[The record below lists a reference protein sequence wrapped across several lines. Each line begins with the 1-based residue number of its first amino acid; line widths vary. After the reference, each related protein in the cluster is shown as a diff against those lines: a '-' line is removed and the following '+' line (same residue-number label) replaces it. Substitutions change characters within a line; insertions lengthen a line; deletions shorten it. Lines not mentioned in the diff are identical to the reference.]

1 MPKISRIEIGVLK
14 FPVKIGLIWGE
25 EKWTNHLLVRL
36 YADDTVGIGEGT
48 PYFTDIY
55 NSYALCEKVVHE
67 ITEMDLSEAKRALPQ
82 IQDKFL
88 QKTLF
93 DYAPFLAL
101 ETAIIDAL
109 GKLEEA
115 SFVKKLGRSF
125 RDKIPV
131 SGTVFLDSPKNMA
144 KVAQK
149 WASKGITHLKVKVT
163 GKDDIDSVNLGS
175 IRSAVG
181 PDVLIR
187 IDANQAYG
195 TVKKAAE
202 SLKRLEK
209 YDIAIVEQPIKWND
223 LDGMRNLRKIV
234 GAEIMV
240 DESLR
245 KPSDIELIAQKEAA
259 DIINFHPSKLGCLTV
274 TKAGI
279 EKAAKLGLK
288 YMIGAS
294 VMTGVGVAAHLHL
307 AASLKELQYPNEEI
321 GLYEICGKDVVVNPF
336 GITNGRIKVPKN
348 CGLGVEIDEDGLKKY
363 LLRVDMKSPRIMLT
377 RAAYWAY
384 LKAPPAVRE
393 RIKKPLK
400 VRR

>member
-1 MPKISRIEIGVLK
+1 MPKISHIEIDVLK

-25 EKWTNHLLVRL
+25 GKWSNHLLVKI
-36 YADDTVGIGEGT
+36 YVDDIVGIGEGT

-55 NSYALCEKVVHE
+55 NSYALCEKVARG
-67 ITEMDLSEAKRALPQ
+67 ITKMDLYEAKKALPQ
-82 IQDKFL
+82 IQDKFS

-101 ETAIIDAL
+101 ETAIIDAMSQ
-109 GKLEEA
+109 LEEV
-115 SFVKKLGRSF
+115 SFAKKLGGSF
-125 RDKIPV
+125 RRNIPV
-131 SGTVFLDSPKNMA
+131 SGTVYLDSPKNMA
-144 KVAQK
+144 NVAQK

-163 GKDDIDSVNLGS
+163 GKNDMDSANLER

-181 PDVLIR
+181 PGVLIR

-195 TVKKAAE
+195 TVKKATE

-223 LDGMRNLRKIV
+223 LEGLRELKKIV
-234 GAEIMV
+234 RPEIMV

-245 KPSDIELIAQKEAA
+245 KPSDIELIVQKEAA

-307 AASLKELQYPNEEI
+307 ASSLEELQYPNEEM
-321 GLYEICGKDVVVNPF
+321 GLHEICGKDVVVNPF
-336 GITNGRIKVPKN
+336 GIKNGRMKVPKN

-363 LLRVDMKSPRIMLT
+363 LLRVDMKSPRIRLT